1 MARYGLIPIV
11 VLSLSC
17 QGCGTCCNLIG
28 AGSEERAF
36 GGVRFDVDTI
46 GKIADG
52 ESLGFQPLAQPDT
65 GGTGVGA
72 IIAGIMILGPV
83 IDIPLSLIG
92 DTVTYPLARWIDGQ
106 TNSTVNTPPRKAP

>member
-1 MARYGLIPIV
+1 
-11 VLSLSC
+11 
-17 QGCGTCCNLIG
+17 
-28 AGSEERAF
+28 
-36 GGVRFDVDTI
+36 
-46 GKIADG
+46 
-52 ESLGFQPLAQPDT
+52 
-65 GGTGVGA
+65 VGA